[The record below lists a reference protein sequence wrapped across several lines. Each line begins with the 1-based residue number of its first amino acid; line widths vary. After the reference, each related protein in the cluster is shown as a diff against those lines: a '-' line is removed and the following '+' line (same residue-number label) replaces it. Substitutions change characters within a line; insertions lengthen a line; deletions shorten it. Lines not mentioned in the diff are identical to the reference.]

1 MTRRKLLTTALIGL
15 PLLFSSAVWLIGG
28 LLSAPFNQRVGE
40 LPPDLQVG
48 RAVEF
53 ASESGATVRGWIVPG
68 QKGAGAVV
76 LMHGVR
82 ANRLSMLGRARF
94 LHRAGY
100 TVLLFDFQ
108 AHGETPGERITF
120 GYRESHDARAAVA
133 FLRAN
138 APGERVG
145 IIGVSMGGAAM
156 LLATPLIAA
165 DAVVLEMV
173 YPTIKEAIA
182 NRLTMRLGSWSSA
195 LTPLLSAQL
204 RLGVDAEELRPINKV
219 WMLPR
224 LNSSSWARTISTR
237 RSPNLNNF
245 SERRARRK
253 SSGPSAVRV
262 TSICTRSP
270 GRNMSS
276 TSYSFS
282 PHISGKNKAKAK
294 TIFHPSSFILHPCFY
309 SGHVSCDAT
318 REWTLNS

>member
-1 MTRRKLLTTALIGL
+1 MQSPLRITRRKLLTTALIGL

-120 GYRESHDARAAVA
+120 GYCESHDARAAVA

-219 WMLPR
+219 VDVTAPKLFIVGADDQHTTLAESQQLFRAARAPKEF
-224 LNSSSWARTISTR
+224 WAIGG
-237 RSPNLNNF
+237 
-245 SERRARRK
+245 ARH
-253 SSGPSAVRV
+253 VD
-262 TSICTRSP
+262 
-270 GRNMSS
+270 
-276 TSYSFS
+276 
-282 PHISGKNKAKAK
+282 
-294 TIFHPSSFILHPCFY
+294 LHALARQEY
-309 SGHVSCDAT
+309 EQHVLQFFAT
-318 REWTLNS
+318 HLRQKQG